1 MRHWRH
7 PFKTVVAQEQPV
19 VEETAPRPDDKEAAA
34 PDSKEAGLTA
44 ERSPSSEPDTDVDS
58 IDKDAQAGVQ
68 KIEAI
73 TKVWS
78 TRDLYLAYFLIWI
91 IYFVDA
97 IQQGMGSLLTPYVT
111 SAFQEHSLTAT
122 TGVASNIIGGVSKLA
137 LAKILDVWG
146 RPQGYLLT
154 MCIMV
159 IGLILMAACNNVETY
174 AAAQIFYWVGYNG
187 ISYATT
193 VFIADTSAL
202 NNRGLVLAYTSS
214 PYIATVWITGPLAQ
228 SVLNGIGWRWGFGIF
243 AIVTPVVCL
252 PLYFLFAYNQ
262 RKAEK
267 LGVLV
272 RTKSG
277 RTLLQSINHY
287 FWEFDIIC
295 LILLSAGFTLFLLP
309 FSIYSYQKY
318 GWKDPLTIGFIVAGV
333 VLLGLAVA
341 WEKYYAP
348 VKYMPWSI
356 LKDRTVLGAC
366 VLAAVLFVE
375 YYIWTAFFN
384 SFLQVVLRL
393 QVWQVGYIGNIYSL
407 GSCFFSIP
415 VGLAIRRTGRFKW
428 VALYFGVPVT
438 ILAIGL
444 LIQFRHAG
452 TALGWIIFVEIIYA
466 FAGGACVIAE
476 QVAVM
481 AAAAHQQVAVVL
493 AVEGMFSSVGGGIG
507 GTVASAIW
515 TGIFPVKLMQ
525 YLPEE
530 SKADFA
536 EIYGDLEKQISY
548 PVGSATHDAIVRAYD
563 DALRNMF
570 IAATAITV
578 IGLAATLAWRDIK
591 LKGFK
596 QVKGNVI

>member
-1 MRHWRH
+1 MRL
-7 PFKTVVAQEQPV
+7 PFKSLGPQEAPV
-19 VEETAPRPDDKEAAA
+19 VEEPSPRPDDKEVGV
-34 PDSKEAGLTA
+34 PYSKEAGVTG
-44 ERSPSSEPDTDVDS
+44 ERPPSSNAESDDDA
-58 IDKDAQAGVQ
+58 IDKSAQAGVQ
-68 KIEAI
+68 KMEAI
-73 TKVWS
+73 TKVWT
-78 TRDLYLAYFLIWI
+78 TRELYLAYALIWV

-122 TGVASNIIGGVSKLA
+122 TGVAANIIGGVSKLA
-137 LAKILDVWG
+137 IAKILDVWG

-154 MCIMV
+154 MVLMV
-159 IGLILMAACNNVETY
+159 IGLILMAACQNVQTY

-202 NNRGLVLAYTSS
+202 KNRGLVLAYTSS

-228 SVLNGIGWRWGFGIF
+228 NVLNGVGWRWGFGIF

-262 RKAEK
+262 RKAIKE
-267 LGVLV
+267 GILV
-272 RTKSG
+272 RQKSG
-277 RTLLQSINHY
+277 RTMLQSINHY

-309 FSIYSYQKY
+309 FSIYSYQTY
-318 GWKDPLTIGFIVAGV
+318 GWKDPLTIGMIVGGFV
-333 VLLGLAVA
+333 ILILAVV
-341 WEKYYAP
+341 WEKYFAP
-348 VKYMPWSI
+348 VQYMPWEL

-375 YYIWTAFFN
+375 YYIWTAYFN

-393 QVWQVGYIGNIYSL
+393 NLWQTGYIGNIYSI

-415 VGLAIRRTGRFKW
+415 VGYAIRRTGRFKW
-428 VALYFGVPVT
+428 IALYFGVPVT

-444 LIQFRHAG
+444 LIHFRHDG
-452 TALGWIIFVEIIYA
+452 THIGWIIFVEIIYA
-466 FAGGACVIAE
+466 FAGGACVITE

-481 AAAAHQQVAVVL
+481 AAASHQHVAVVL

-507 GTVASAIW
+507 GTVAGAVW
-515 TGIFPVKLMQ
+515 TGVFPVKLME
-525 YLPEE
+525 YLPAE
-530 SKADFA
+530 SKDNFA
-536 EIYGDLEKQISY
+536 AIYGDLTTQISY
-548 PVGSATHDAIVRAYD
+548 PVGSATHAAIIHAYD
-563 DALRNMF
+563 DALKNMF
-570 IAATAITV
+570 IAATTITV
-578 IGLAATLAWRDIK
+578 LGLAGVIAWRDIK
-591 LKGFK
+591 VKNFK

>member
-1 MRHWRH
+1 MRSLFRS
-7 PFKTVVAQEQPV
+7 VVASEQPV
-19 VEETAPRPDDKEAAA
+19 VEETSPPLPGD
-34 PDSKEAGLTA
+34 KEAGLVTEKTPS
-44 ERSPSSEPDTDVDS
+44 ERDTDEDS
-58 IDKDAQAGVQ
+58 IDKDAQVGVQ
-68 KIEAI
+68 NVEAM
-73 TKVWS
+73 TKVW
-78 TRDLYLAYFLIWI
+78 TKRDLYIAYILIWLV
-91 IYFVDA
+91 YFVDS
-97 IQQGMGSLLTPYVT
+97 IQQGMGGLLTPYVT

-122 TGVASNIIGGVSKLA
+122 TNVASSIIGGVSKLA

-154 MCIMV
+154 MCFMTL
-159 IGLILMAACNNVETY
+159 GLVLMAACNNVQTY

-187 ISYATT
+187 VSYATT

-202 NNRGLVLAYTSS
+202 KNRGLVLAYVSS

-228 SVLNGIGWRWGFGIF
+228 SVLNTVGWRWGFGIF

-262 RKAEK
+262 RKAFK
-267 LGVLV
+267 QGIIV
-272 RTKSG
+272 REKSG
-277 RTLLQSINHY
+277 RTALQSVIHY

-309 FSIYSYQKY
+309 FSIYSYQTY
-318 GWKDPLTIGFIVAGV
+318 GWRDPLTISFIVVGV
-333 VLLGLAVA
+333 VLIGAAVV
-341 WEKYYAP
+341 WEKYFAP
-348 VKYMPWSI
+348 VQYMPWSL
-356 LKDRTVLGAC
+356 LKDRTVIGAC

-375 YYIWTAFFN
+375 YYIWTAYFN
-384 SFLQVVLRL
+384 SFLQVVLRTNI
-393 QVWQVGYIGNIYSL
+393 WQTGYIGSIYSI

-415 VGLAIRRTGRFKW
+415 VGYAIRRTGRFKW

-452 TALGWIIFVEIIYA
+452 TNLGWIIFVEIIYA
-466 FAGGACVIAE
+466 FAGGASVIAE

-481 AAAAHQQVAVVL
+481 AAAAHQEVAVVL

-507 GTVASAIW
+507 STVAGAIW
-515 TGIFPVKLMQ
+515 TGVFPQKLME

-530 SKADFA
+530 SKANFTA
-536 EIYGDLEKQISY
+536 IYGDLTVQIGY
-548 PVGSATHDAIVRAYD
+548 PVGSATHQAIIMAYD
-563 DALRNMF
+563 DALKNMF

-578 IGLAATLAWRDIK
+578 LGLAGVIAWRDIK
-591 LKGFK
+591 IKDVK